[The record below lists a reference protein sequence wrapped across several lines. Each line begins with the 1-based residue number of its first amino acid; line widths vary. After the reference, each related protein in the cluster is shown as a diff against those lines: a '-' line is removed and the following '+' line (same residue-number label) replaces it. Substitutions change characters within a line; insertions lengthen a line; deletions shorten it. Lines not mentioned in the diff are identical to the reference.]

1 MGDSRQFG
9 PCIMH
14 VLHSGYKYIIIAKT
28 QCSGRTW
35 CDSHKILWYR
45 ELAFD
50 GEKFSACVFVL
61 QPLSF
66 FTSVFI
72 IIKINVIKFC
82 VY

>member
-1 MGDSRQFG
+1 MYYIVVTSTSLLPRLSAVVELGVTLTKIFG
-9 PCIMH
+9 
-14 VLHSGYKYIIIAKT
+14 
-28 QCSGRTW
+28 
-35 CDSHKILWYR
+35 R

-50 GEKFSACVFVL
+50 GGKFSTCVFVL